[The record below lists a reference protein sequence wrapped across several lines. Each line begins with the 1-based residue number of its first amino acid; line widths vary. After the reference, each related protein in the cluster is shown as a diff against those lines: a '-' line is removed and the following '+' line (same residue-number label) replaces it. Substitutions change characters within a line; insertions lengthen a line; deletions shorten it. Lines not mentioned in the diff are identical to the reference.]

1 MDKNHTKLLEN
12 RNASKF
18 PYQVLNNNEFDRIC
32 YRTIEKLK
40 KYPMFDGL
48 ILTGSFAKDNQDIYS
63 DIDFMIVVQEKSL
76 ADGFALWKSF
86 LSCLNSVL
94 VLDELAPLE
103 WISSLET
110 TSNGIFK
117 IDYDFV
123 TENKLQEMIET
134 SFAAGTGLCHG
145 KILFDKSGTV
155 QKAYDFVHPPDERL
169 QFSLVKINQF
179 IITAWSA
186 IRMLYRGELFEA
198 YDIVNSM
205 RNPHILSLL
214 MQLHETPFENY
225 RHFEEKI
232 NPEWK
237 ERIAGTICGVNGKE
251 LVGAC
256 LALISIFQDLWKESG
271 NKITD
276 QQKTVIDA
284 MEKAL
289 ISYKPEKGDA

>member
-1 MDKNHTKLLEN
+1 MDKKHTKSLKN
-12 RNASKF
+12 RNASRF

-40 KYPMFDGL
+40 KYTMVDGL

-63 DIDFMIVVQEKSL
+63 DIDFVIVVQEKSL

-145 KILFDKSGTV
+145 KIFFDKSGNIRKT
-155 QKAYDFVHPPDERL
+155 YSIVHPSKGSL
-169 QFSLVKINQF
+169 QVPLVKINQF

-225 RHFEEKI
+225 RHFEDKI

-237 ERIAGTICGVNGKE
+237 ERIAGTICEVNGKE
-251 LVGAC
+251 IAGAC
-256 LALISIFQDLWKESG
+256 LALIDVFKDLWKENG
-271 NKITD
+271 NKITE
-276 QQKTVIDA
+276 QQKAVIGA
-284 MEKAL
+284 MGKAL
-289 ISYKPEKGDA
+289 NSYKPEKGDA